1 MGTQLPGVFLG
12 LNLDKSE
19 IRDLEGDMGLGAT
32 SMYLLIPT
40 DHVDISKG
48 KPLPRSPGVS
58 IGMQGLWHHLCLL
71 GLHGRHARE
80 RMGLY
85 RDEAGGRL
93 FGYLTASGNS
103 KWPVSVDFLFWLGLG
118 QSTPINQRF
127 NSHLLAVG
135 GLQNMSTLPD
145 RMSSFTVST
154 GYCYLS
160 LVLHWAVNAMIK
172 WQDMQRTVVGYFVNF
187 L

>member
-1 MGTQLPGVFLG
+1 M
-12 LNLDKSE
+12 
-19 IRDLEGDMGLGAT
+19 EGDIGLGAT

-48 KPLPRSPGVS
+48 SPHRFSGVS

-93 FGYLTASGNS
+93 FGYLTAGNS
-103 KWPVSVDFLFWLGLG
+103 KLSVDFWFDL
-118 QSTPINQRF
+118 
-127 NSHLLAVG
+127 
-135 GLQNMSTLPD
+135 D
-145 RMSSFTVST
+145 
-154 GYCYLS
+154 
-160 LVLHWAVNAMIK
+160 
-172 WQDMQRTVVGYFVNF
+172 
-187 L
+187 